1 MQTNPNDPNPSKHW
15 RDWLEAEEEG
25 RDDLAELTFARLM
38 ADLRRVEPSPAFVE
52 RAVQAA
58 RQRRV
63 RQQRL
68 AWAARAAAVLVVLV
82 GGGVGLF
89 VLGEAVVGAAADG
102 VVAGVQGLIWTAD
115 AVSGGLRWWSLLEKL
130 GSAVGTAVATPQTT
144 AVLVALA
151 LMGAMAVYGIERLL
165 GDEAAQEEAHV

>member
-15 RDWLEAEEEG
+15 RDWLASEQDG
-25 RDDLAELTFARLM
+25 REDLAEFTFARLM
-38 ADLRRVEPSPAFVE
+38 ADLPPVEPSPAFVG
-52 RAVQAA
+52 RTVQAA
-58 RQRRV
+58 WQRRV

-68 AWAARAAAVLVVLV
+68 AWVARAAAVLAVLI

-89 VLGEAVVGAAADG
+89 VLGTAFLGAAADG

-115 AVSGGLRWWSLLEKL
+115 AVGGGLRWWSLLEKV
-130 GSAVGTAVATPQTT
+130 GTAVGTAVATPQTT
-144 AVLVALA
+144 AVLVALE

-165 GDEAAQEEAHV
+165 GDEAAQEEAQV